1 LWQIKK
7 YKNLVMTTSTIRLK
21 LQDYI
26 QTVEDK
32 KVKAIYTMF
41 ETEIEEASNHWQD
54 ESFVVEMKKRSKDIE
69 KGFVKEKN
77 WEDVK
82 AKLLAKVK

>member
-1 LWQIKK
+1 
-7 YKNLVMTTSTIRLK
+7 MTTSAIRLK

-32 KVKAIYTMF
+32 KVKAIYTLF
-41 ETEIEEASNHWQD
+41 ENEIEEASNHWQD
-54 ESFVVEMKKRSKDIE
+54 ENFVAEMKKRSKEIE
-69 KGFVKEKN
+69 NGGVKGKN

-82 AKLLAKVK
+82 ARLLAKMK

>member
-1 LWQIKK
+1 
-7 YKNLVMTTSTIRLK
+7 MTTSAIRLK

-41 ETEIEEASNHWQD
+41 ENEIEEVNNHWQD
-54 ESFVVEMKKRSKDIE
+54 ESFTAEMKKRSKDIE
-69 KGFVKEKN
+69 KGIVKGKN

>member
-1 LWQIKK
+1 
-7 YKNLVMTTSTIRLK
+7 MTTSAIRLK

-41 ETEIEEASNHWQD
+41 ENEIEEVSNHWQD
-54 ESFVVEMKKRSKDIE
+54 ESFAAEMKKRSKDIE
-69 KGFVKEKN
+69 KGIVKGKN

>member
-1 LWQIKK
+1 
-7 YKNLVMTTSTIRLK
+7 MTTSTIRLK

-26 QTVEDK
+26 QIVEDK

-41 ETEIEEASNHWQD
+41 ENEIEEVNNHWQD
-54 ESFVVEMKKRSKDIE
+54 ESFAAEMKKRSEDIK
-69 KGFVKEKN
+69 KGTVKGKN

-82 AKLLAKVK
+82 ARLLTKVK